1 MTNSSSLGISGISDD
16 ISYSSYCFPPQVI
29 EQSMF
34 LFFLYSSLDRDD
46 SRDLDYSSCSSSS
59 PAAAVSNMV
68 AGGGGAAASLPVLE
82 NPENQVEKYTLL

>member
-1 MTNSSSLGISGISDD
+1 MKIA
-16 ISYSSYCFPPQVI
+16 F
-29 EQSMF
+29 F
-34 LFFLYSSLDRDD
+34 LFFFLYSSLDRDD

-82 NPENQVEKYTLL
+82 NPENQVIEKNKLCCKESF